1 MATTKVREC
10 AIVPTSYP
18 GQPTTA
24 DLERMAASGE
34 RPRKDYVLL
43 SRALDA
49 DVIDWDYMEHRATS
63 TARALPRRQ
72 RYPLGQLVEIFLR
85 RNAYRRICV
94 WSDRLGLSLAL
105 LHKLARARRDV
116 VLVSS
121 WLTTGTKAVMLR
133 RFGVHTH
140 LGAIVNYSSAQLEI
154 AASRLHVPRG
164 KLHLGLQPVDER
176 FWRSEVQPG
185 ADLICSVGYE
195 RRDYQTLFRAVAGL
209 DAEVQLAIGS
219 GDQPAAALERHL
231 ATLGPPPN
239 VRFNHFR
246 PPELRTL
253 YSSSRFVV
261 MPLLDVDFDAGV
273 TALTEAMA
281 MSRAVIVTRTRGQID
296 LIRDGVEGLYV
307 PPGDAPALRSAI
319 DRLIAN
325 PEEAARMGRAGRAL
339 VERNHTLDGYVAR
352 LAGIIWATGRQS
364 VLGTAPPT
372 DPSP

>member
-1 MATTKVREC
+1 
-10 AIVPTSYP
+10 
-18 GQPTTA
+18 
-24 DLERMAASGE
+24 
-34 RPRKDYVLL
+34 
-43 SRALDA
+43 
-49 DVIDWDYMEHRATS
+49 
-63 TARALPRRQ
+63 
-72 RYPLGQLVEIFLR
+72 
-85 RNAYRRICV
+85 
-94 WSDRLGLSLAL
+94 
-105 LHKLARARRDV
+105 
-116 VLVSS
+116 
-121 WLTTGTKAVMLR
+121 MLR

-219 GDQPAAALERHL
+219 GDQPAAALERRL

-307 PPGDAPALRSAI
+307 PPGDVPALRAAI

-352 LAGIIWATGRQS
+352 LAGIIWATGQQS